1 MGSERIMAVE
11 EKKKVINRLKSMYPL
26 RAKVNETYQK
36 SVEAMR
42 AGKPTVWAMLNWYYG
57 DPILKAM
64 DLEVVYPENYGAILA
79 ATGYAQPYLEYADAD
94 GFPTHLCGYSR
105 ATLGYTSKMMRELKG
120 EIPSEAPLGGMPKP
134 IFLMSSSAVCDAR
147 YKWFQALGRY
157 MDVPVWTLEAP
168 MPGVKELFMEGSYER
183 MVDLGV
189 KHLREF
195 VAFVERIT
203 GRKLDWDKLD
213 ETVDLMIEVN
223 RLWHEINEL
232 RKARPC
238 PMHSRDF
245 WSAMPAALFLMGDL
259 EHSLQ
264 CFRDMYEEVKERV
277 KDRIGAIAEEKY
289 RLVFAELPPW
299 HSLRFFDRL
308 AERGWNFVVES
319 FGYRPPIPLD
329 LSGVSDPLEKITRF
343 SLQVFIGYYE
353 DALEQNVPAG
363 ALAYPYLKYARE
375 WRCDGAL
382 LHPLISCRSASTH
395 LPYVA
400 NLIMERLKVPSLTIE
415 GDIVDLRLFDPED
428 AMARAE
434 PFEET
439 MEYYRR
445 VRKQEGFDW

>member
-1 MGSERIMAVE
+1 MAVE
-11 EKKKVINRLKSMYPL
+11 EKKKAINRLKSMYPL

-42 AGKPTVWAMLNWYYG
+42 AGEPTVWAMLNWYYG
-57 DPILKAM
+57 DPILRAM
-64 DLEVVYPENYGAILA
+64 DLEVVYPENYGALLA
-79 ATGYAQPYLEYADAD
+79 ATGFAQPYLEYADAD

-134 IFLMSSSAVCDAR
+134 IFLMSSAAVCDAR

-183 MVDLGV
+183 IVDLGV

-195 VAFVERIT
+195 ITFVERIT

-213 ETVDLMIEVN
+213 GTVDLMIEVN
-223 RLWHEINEL
+223 RLWHEISEL
-232 RKARPC
+232 RKAKPC

-264 CFRDMYEEVKERV
+264 CFRDMYEEMKDRV
-277 KDRIGAIAEEKY
+277 KGHIGAIAEEKY

-299 HSLRFFDRL
+299 HSLGFFDRL

-329 LSGVSDPLEKITRF
+329 LSEVSDPLEKITRF
-343 SLQVFIGYYE
+343 SLQVFVGYYK
-353 DALEQNVPAG
+353 DALEHNVPAG
-363 ALAYPYLKYARE
+363 ALAYPYLKYVRE

-428 AMARAE
+428 AIARAE

>member
-1 MGSERIMAVE
+1 MAVE
-11 EKKKVINRLKSMYPL
+11 EKKRAINRLKSMYPL
-26 RAKVNETYQK
+26 RAKVNETYLK

-42 AGKPTVWAMLNWYYG
+42 AGEPTVWAMLNWYYG

-64 DLEVVYPENYGAILA
+64 DLEVVYPENYGAALA
-79 ATGYAQPYLEYADAD
+79 ATGFAQPYLEYADAD

-134 IFLMSSSAVCDAR
+134 IFLMSSAAVCDAR

-168 MPGVKELFMEGSYER
+168 MPGVKELFIEGSYDR
-183 MVDLGV
+183 ILHLGV
-189 KHLREF
+189 QHLREF
-195 VAFVERIT
+195 ITFVERIT
-203 GRKLDWDKLD
+203 GRKMDWGKLD
-213 ETVDLMIEVN
+213 KTVDLMIEVN
-223 RLWHEINEL
+223 RLWHEISEL
-232 RKARPC
+232 RKAKPC

-264 CFRDMYEEVKERV
+264 CFRDMYEEMKDRV
-277 KDRIGAIAEEKY
+277 KGHVGAIAEEKY

-299 HSLRFFDRL
+299 HSLGFFDRL

-329 LSGVSDPLEKITRF
+329 LSGISDPLEKITRF
-343 SLQVFIGYYE
+343 SLQVFIGYYK

-363 ALAYPYLKYARE
+363 ALAYPYLKYVRE
-375 WRCDGAL
+375 WKCDGAL

-428 AMARAE
+428 AIARAE

-445 VRKQEGFDW
+445 IRKQEGFNW

>member
-1 MGSERIMAVE
+1 MAVE

-42 AGKPTVWAMLNWYYG
+42 AGKPTVWAMLNFYYG

-64 DLEVVYPENYGAILA
+64 DLEVVYPENYGAALA
-79 ATGYAQPYLEYADAD
+79 ATGVAQHYLDYADAD

-105 ATLGYTSKMMRELKG
+105 ASLGYTSKMMKELKG
-120 EIPSEAPLGGMPKP
+120 EIPQEAPLGGMPKP
-134 IFLMSSSAVCDAR
+134 IFLLSSTAICDAR

-168 MPGVKELFMEGSYER
+168 EPGVKELFIEGCYER

-189 KHLREF
+189 EHLREF
-195 VAFVERIT
+195 VAFVERML
-203 GRKLDWDKLD
+203 GRKMDWDKLG
-213 ETVDLMIEVN
+213 ETVDLMIQIN

-232 RKARPC
+232 RKVNPC

-245 WSAMPAALFLMGDL
+245 WSAMPAALFLLGDL
-259 EHSLQ
+259 KNSLQ
-264 CFRDMYEEVKERV
+264 LYQDMYEEM
-277 KDRIGAIAEEKY
+277 KDRVDNHIGAIPEEKY

-299 HSLRFFDRL
+299 HSLGFFDRL

-319 FGYRPPIPLD
+319 FGYRPPMPLD
-329 LSGVSDPLEKITRF
+329 LSEVSDPLERITRL
-343 SLQVFIGYYE
+343 SLQVFVGYYK

-363 ALAYPYLKYARE
+363 AFAYPYLKYVKE
-375 WRCDGAL
+375 WKCDGAL

-395 LPYVA
+395 LPYVS
-400 NLIMERLKVPSLTIE
+400 NMLMERLKVPSLTIE

-428 AMARAE
+428 AMAKAE

-439 MEYYRR
+439 MEHYRR